1 MSAIVAAN
9 PKRGEVWQVQ
19 LDPTIGSE
27 LQKSRPVVV
36 MSARGVGRPTVRV
49 CVPVTAWQP
58 AHDAL
63 PWYAILLPSKRNGLG
78 KQSSA
83 DASQVRA
90 LDVAR
95 FVDRLGIL
103 ESEDVSQIAA
113 AIALCVGFE
122 ALEA

>member
-1 MSAIVAAN
+1 LSATAAAK

-36 MSARGVGRPTVRV
+36 MSTRGVGRPTVRV
-49 CVPVTAWQP
+49 CVPITGWQP

-95 FVDRLGIL
+95 FIDRLGIL
-103 ESEDVSQIAA
+103 EGDDVSQIAA
-113 AIALCVGFE
+113 TIALCIGFE
-122 ALEA
+122 APEA